1 MKHKNTSHD
10 PRDTETNGK
19 QRESAKH
26 SAEET
31 DNRESGGGTPRRA
44 KETTDRASRE
54 KHPAEATSNG
64 ANRAKRR
71 TRRLLAVL
79 AVVLLLD
86 LLVPVAAFTVLFL
99 RPAGGFSNPPVAV
112 EIPDVTGL
120 DETEAK
126 SRLAA
131 LQVNREGACFTV
143 TAEYRYDADTPRGT
157 VLSQTPTA
165 GSRRKV
171 TPGIRPCPVT
181 VVVSLGKETAA
192 VPDLCGKTFREAETL
207 LRSLGFVAEVRVQVA
222 GNRAVTVAEGATA
235 SLAGTTVIAV
245 SPPAGTETEL
255 GETVTLTVRKPSVR
269 PAGSGTVP
277 DLTGLTRDEAQYRL
291 LSAGFSVGE
300 IRELRPEG
308 GYPAGEAV
316 VTAQQYLAGT
326 RMKRGTSVGFTL
338 AARPLPVLPEIESE
352 TETEPETVGETQ
364 TEPSAPR
371 RPGLFRWV
379 PGTR

>member
-1 MKHKNTSHD
+1 MKHKNTAHD

-31 DNRESGGGTPRRA
+31 DNRESGGGTPRRT
-44 KETTDRASRE
+44 KVTLD
-54 KHPAEATSNG
+54 G

-71 TRRLLAVL
+71 TRRLLVAL

-86 LLVPVAAFTVLFL
+86 LLVPAAAFTFLFL

-112 EIPDVTGL
+112 EVPDVTGL

-131 LQVNREGACFTV
+131 LQVNREGVCFTV

-192 VPDLCGKTFREAETL
+192 VPDLCGKTLREAETL
-207 LRSLGFVAEVRVQVA
+207 LRSLGFVAEVRVQTA

-245 SPPAGTETEL
+245 SPPAGTEAEL

-300 IRELRPEG
+300 IHELRPEG

-338 AARPLPVLPEIESE
+338 AARPLPALPEIESE